1 MWWMNMVG
9 GLEKRPLT
17 VQSRWFKMSFS
28 FIPFR
33 RSFVRSFVLWLSDFC
48 FVFFHGFRIVCSVFG
63 LTQIFLDFE
72 GEKNRIEK
80 SRRIEI
86 LSAAFWHRAHSSAF
100 QIVRAKGISFGEKT
114 QPYRII
120 SWHDMRWLEIS
131 KGHASEA
138 RIYECFSLANI

>member
-1 MWWMNMVG
+1 MYKLNESTIDVIEKSSKNRISVCKHVMDEYG
-9 GLEKRPLT
+9 GGAREEALDCAKSLIQNE
-17 VQSRWFKMSFS
+17 FFFHSF
-28 FIPFR
+28 P
-33 RSFVRSFVLWLSDFC
+33 SFVRSFVLWLSDFC

-120 SWHDMRWLEIS
+120 S
-131 KGHASEA
+131 
-138 RIYECFSLANI
+138 